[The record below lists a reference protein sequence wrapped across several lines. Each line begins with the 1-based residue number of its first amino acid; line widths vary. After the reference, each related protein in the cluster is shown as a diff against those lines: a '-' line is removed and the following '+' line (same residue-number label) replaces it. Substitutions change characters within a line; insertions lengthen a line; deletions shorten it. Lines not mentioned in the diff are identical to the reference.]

1 VNFEQLKWTA
11 LHEISLYFAPVTGAT
26 KGIRRAS
33 RGKQINRAGLHLGF
47 APLLWG
53 FNGIRREYR
62 ALERLAERRR
72 AKKHP

>member
-1 VNFEQLKWTA
+1 MNFEQIKWTA
-11 LHEISLYFAPVTGAT
+11 LHEISLYFAPVTGAS
-26 KGIRRAS
+26 KGIRRAY
-33 RGKQINRAGLHLGF
+33 RGAQVKRAGFRFGF

-72 AKKHP
+72 TKGG